1 MSTTIEDRLILLL
14 RQDGEP
20 HGYWQGLE
28 RNTGISAARWRKT
41 YTRQQR
47 PTTDMLSAICR
58 LRPQYAFWL
67 ATGITDA
74 ANGHT
79 APVTALTFPEMPRHK
94 LSDPHAENYFLQSLE
109 LNRDLYRAV
118 DPDLDDDSRL
128 KTSETTLVGT
138 QRWGSDL
145 VREAYAVADQTAY
158 RKLIEQHELREKHR
172 QDKTRLPK
180 KPANSAAT
188 DKIGLQDPR
197 TAHQGQNDLFWK
209 VPDMPAQKHGNHKG

>member
-14 RQDGEP
+14 REDGEAY
-20 HGYWQGLE
+20 GYWQGLE
-28 RNTGISAARWRKT
+28 TRTSISAQRWRGV
-41 YTRQQR
+41 YARRQR
-47 PTTDMLSAICR
+47 PTTDMISAICR
-58 LRPQYAFWL
+58 LKPHYAFWL

-94 LSDPHAENYFLQSLE
+94 LSDPHAEEYFLRSLE

-118 DPDLDDDSRL
+118 DPDLDDDARL
-128 KTSETTLVGT
+128 KVSETTLVGN
-138 QRWGSDL
+138 QRWGGDL

-158 RKLIEQHELREKHR
+158 RKLLEQHELREKYR
-172 QDKTRLPK
+172 QDKTKPPK
-180 KPANSAAT
+180 KPANKDAT
-188 DKIGLQDPR
+188 DKFRLQDPR

-209 VPDMPAQKHGNHKG
+209 VPDLPAPEHGNRKD